1 MAQNACNG
9 GRKMKKTPAL
19 LLALVLAVLAF
30 AGCGAGKTNS
40 AGNKAYAA
48 NETAESATNDS
59 AELGT
64 LKDLAQQR
72 KLIKNYEITT
82 KTQHFTDFVKSVTE
96 QVTAAGGYVESST
109 QSTEGYN
116 GETTGELVLR
126 VPSQKT
132 GSLTS
137 YIAQNSTVTKQS
149 SQVLDVTDAYIDTE
163 SRLSALKAEKQALE
177 ALLNKAGSLSDIM
190 AVQKQLTEV
199 ISQIEAAEAKLKKY
213 NNEIEFDTVTLTI
226 LQARNSTA
234 DGSTV
239 WGRITNGFSGSLH
252 ALGTFFTEL
261 FVILLSGLPFILLV
275 AAVAAA
281 IVLAVRHQNKKRQKA
296 NLAKEQNVK
305 NSPPNP

>member
-1 MAQNACNG
+1 
-9 GRKMKKTPAL
+9 MKKIPAL

-30 AGCGAGKTNS
+30 AGCGTGKTNS

-48 NETAESATNDS
+48 NEMAESATNDS

-109 QSTEGYN
+109 QSTGGYN

-126 VPSQKT
+126 VPAQKT

-149 SQVLDVTDAYIDTE
+149 SQVLDITDAYIDTE

-226 LQARNSTA
+226 LQAQNSAA

-239 WGRITNGFSGSLH
+239 WGRIANGFSGSLH

-296 NLAKEQNVK
+296 NLAKEQNIK

>member
-1 MAQNACNG
+1 MG
-9 GRKMKKTPAL
+9 EG
-19 LLALVLAVLAF
+19 VL
-30 AGCGAGKTNS
+30 
-40 AGNKAYAA
+40 
-48 NETAESATNDS
+48 
-59 AELGT
+59 
-64 LKDLAQQR
+64 
-72 KLIKNYEITT
+72 
-82 KTQHFTDFVKSVTE
+82 
-96 QVTAAGGYVESST
+96 SST

-149 SQVLDVTDAYIDTE
+149 SQVLDITDAYIDTE

-226 LQARNSTA
+226 LQAQNSAA
-234 DGSTV
+234 DGGTV

-261 FVILLSGLPFILLV
+261 LVILLSGLPFILPV

-296 NLAKEQNVK
+296 NLAKEQNIK
-305 NSPPNP
+305 NSPQNP

>member
-1 MAQNACNG
+1 M
-9 GRKMKKTPAL
+9 
-19 LLALVLAVLAF
+19 
-30 AGCGAGKTNS
+30 
-40 AGNKAYAA
+40 
-48 NETAESATNDS
+48 
-59 AELGT
+59 
-64 LKDLAQQR
+64 
-72 KLIKNYEITT
+72 
-82 KTQHFTDFVKSVTE
+82 
-96 QVTAAGGYVESST
+96 
-109 QSTEGYN
+109 
-116 GETTGELVLR
+116 
-126 VPSQKT
+126 
-132 GSLTS
+132 
-137 YIAQNSTVTKQS
+137 
-149 SQVLDVTDAYIDTE
+149 LDVTDAYIDTE

-239 WGRITNGFSGSLH
+239 WGRIANGFSGSLH

-296 NLAKEQNVK
+296 NLAKEQNIK

>member
-1 MAQNACNG
+1 MFIHFLKGSRAG
-9 GRKMKKTPAL
+9 EG
-19 LLALVLAVLAF
+19 VL
-30 AGCGAGKTNS
+30 
-40 AGNKAYAA
+40 
-48 NETAESATNDS
+48 
-59 AELGT
+59 
-64 LKDLAQQR
+64 
-72 KLIKNYEITT
+72 
-82 KTQHFTDFVKSVTE
+82 
-96 QVTAAGGYVESST
+96 SST

-126 VPSQKT
+126 VPAQKN

-163 SRLSALKAEKQALE
+163 RRLSALKAEKQALE

-226 LQARNSTA
+226 LQAQNRAA
-234 DGSTV
+234 DGGTV
-239 WGRITNGFSGSLH
+239 WGRIANGFSGSLH

-261 FVILLSGLPFILLV
+261 LVILLSGLPFILLV

-296 NLAKEQNVK
+296 NLAKEQNIK

>member
-1 MAQNACNG
+1 MFIHFFKGSRAG
-9 GRKMKKTPAL
+9 EG
-19 LLALVLAVLAF
+19 VL
-30 AGCGAGKTNS
+30 
-40 AGNKAYAA
+40 
-48 NETAESATNDS
+48 
-59 AELGT
+59 
-64 LKDLAQQR
+64 
-72 KLIKNYEITT
+72 
-82 KTQHFTDFVKSVTE
+82 
-96 QVTAAGGYVESST
+96 SST

-149 SQVLDVTDAYIDTE
+149 SQVLDVTEAYIDTE

-226 LQARNSTA
+226 LQAQNSAA
-234 DGSTV
+234 DGGTV

-261 FVILLSGLPFILLV
+261 LVILLSGLPFILPV

-296 NLAKEQNVK
+296 NLAKEQNIK
-305 NSPPNP
+305 NSPQNP